1 MLEEHFYNS
10 QIKKYITA
18 FGNVF
23 NNIKVKHGNGNIKS
37 VPIKYSSKEKFID
50 RYFDNLH
57 SSVTSSMPSIEKV
70 VPVISYEM
78 ITPVYDPSRKTNT
91 LNKNVKPIGSLYQS
105 QLNPVPY
112 NFTFTLSIYTRY
124 GDELF
129 QIIEQILPFFQP
141 SFNITIKENEEMGID
156 ERDVPIILNS
166 VGWTNEYIGDKTIRR
181 RLEAD
186 LTFTLKG
193 WIYPDIKDHSGVIKR
208 VLIDFGLQQTNQVR
222 DTVEFLVDPFSS
234 LPTDD
239 YNIIERPG
247 FYDPFEIDGELNPL
261 YWITSDALHHLIVK
275 NKKLTRVED
284 ISSAPSV
291 ITGFAKNNLINA
303 RNAYVE
309 FELNIPENNIAGDII
324 IVLRSGTGLP
334 GYWFNID
341 KDGSSELTYTTQLG
355 SPDEVNYYLAPAGT
369 YKDSD
374 VVRLEIFGE
383 PTDTNSYIR
392 IYKNNIKLLDV
403 NQYEIGSPNFPLLN
417 DLLNKDIVYTIS
429 IGSGDTGDADTYIGI
444 NWVRT
449 GII

>member
-1 MLEEHFYNS
+1 M
-10 QIKKYITA
+10 
-18 FGNVF
+18 
-23 NNIKVKHGNGNIKS
+23 
-37 VPIKYSSKEKFID
+37 
-50 RYFDNLH
+50 
-57 SSVTSSMPSIEKV
+57 
-70 VPVISYEM
+70 
-78 ITPVYDPSRKTNT
+78 
-91 LNKNVKPIGSLYQS
+91 
-105 QLNPVPY
+105 
-112 NFTFTLSIYTRY
+112 
-124 GDELF
+124 
-129 QIIEQILPFFQP
+129 
-141 SFNITIKENEEMGID
+141 
-156 ERDVPIILNS
+156 
-166 VGWTNEYIGDKTIRR
+166 
-181 RLEAD
+181 
-186 LTFTLKG
+186 
-193 WIYPDIKDHSGVIKR
+193 
-208 VLIDFGLQQTNQVR
+208 
-222 DTVEFLVDPFSS
+222 
-234 LPTDD
+234 
-239 YNIIERPG
+239 
-247 FYDPFEIDGELNPL
+247 
-261 YWITSDALHHLIVK
+261 
-275 NKKLTRVED
+275 
-284 ISSAPSV
+284 